1 MSPHPTSQRTRPT
14 SVRNRL
20 AMVLTLTTLAIVTLV
35 GLVAVALSIWRAD
48 DPVPTTQAGAARVAD
63 GITVVVVAEEG
74 TQDAAAQA
82 RHDALG
88 WMLVALGVS
97 VVPAMAAG
105 WIVSARV
112 LGDVD
117 KALADVGAAEHERQR
132 FLDEVVHELRTPL
145 AVAGTNLELA
155 ADDPTL
161 DADTG
166 RLIDAARRAAD
177 RMRRT
182 VDDLAAHGR
191 LAVHRSG
198 TLDLAA
204 ETRSVAA
211 EQAGP
216 ARARSLHILTAGV
229 VALEVPA
236 ADRAAVRTALGNLV
250 ANAVRLAPSGS
261 AITISCGEHAG
272 WAWAAVADEG
282 PGIPARL
289 HERVFERGWRGRHD
303 RDRDRSVAPDQRG
316 LGLTISR
323 QLAEAHGGLLTID
336 SDEGAGSVFAIWLP
350 VAPDATDDDV
360 VDSDHLHP
368 RVRPWRSL
376 QPADRQPA

>member
-1 MSPHPTSQRTRPT
+1 M

-20 AMVLTLTTLAIVTLV
+20 AVVLTLSTLVIVALV
-35 GLVAVALSIWRAD
+35 GLVAAALSIWRAD

-63 GITVVVVAEEG
+63 GITVVVVAEQG

-88 WMLVALGVS
+88 WMFVALGVS
-97 VVPAMAAG
+97 IVPAMAAG
-105 WIVSARV
+105 WIMSARV

-117 KALADVGAAEHERQR
+117 KALAEVEAIEQERQR
-132 FLDEVVHELRTPL
+132 DLDEVVHELRTPL

-191 LAVHRSG
+191 LAVHRTG

-204 ETRSVAA
+204 ETRAVAA

-216 ARARSLHILTAGV
+216 ARARSLHILTAGA

-236 ADRAAVRTALGNLV
+236 ADRAAVRTALGNLA

-261 AITISCGEHAG
+261 AITISCGQHAG
-272 WAWAAVADEG
+272 WAWAAVSDEG

-289 HERVFERGWRGRHD
+289 HELVFERGWRGRHD
-303 RDRDRSVAPDQRG
+303 RDRGRSATPDQRG

-336 SDEGAGSVFAIWLP
+336 SEEGGGSVFAIWLP

-360 VDSDHLHP
+360 VDGDHLHP

-376 QPADRQPA
+376 QPADPQPA